1 MQKPRAWAVGAR
13 LTKRKRADFSALDN
27 AIVVPESHGIVGVID
42 VIKLNGFIASGP
54 QALGS
59 SGVDVAALNVLDVFH
74 CFDLLCFSFCL
85 YYSIDQTI
93 CQVFFLF
100 FF

>member
-54 QALGS
+54 
-59 SGVDVAALNVLDVFH
+59 
-74 CFDLLCFSFCL
+74 
-85 YYSIDQTI
+85 
-93 CQVFFLF
+93 
-100 FF
+100 